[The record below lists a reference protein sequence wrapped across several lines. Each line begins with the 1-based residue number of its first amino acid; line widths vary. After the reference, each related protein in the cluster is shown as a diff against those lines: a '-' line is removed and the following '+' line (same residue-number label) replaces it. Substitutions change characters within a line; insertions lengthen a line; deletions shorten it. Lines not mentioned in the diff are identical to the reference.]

1 MMKGKVIKSVVAI
14 SLASLFSIDASAVTI
29 DYRHE
34 MKDTAKRGHRDRLLI
49 SHRFASGFG
58 ISSEVKWKSGDNKPD
73 TPYSDTVSNG
83 TEVVA
88 SYLYKFDKALSLES
102 GLSLDSSSSANN
114 YRPYIRGGVVFNDI
128 VSTTLRYRPY
138 YKRVAS
144 GSGEDDHGHQ
154 VNLVVGLKLTDK
166 FTLSN
171 DFEWKRSENTV
182 LWDNDKESWLYEGKL
197 TYKYDKNWRP
207 YMSIANVSG
216 DSKVT
221 DERQTRYR
229 VGVQYVF

>member
-1 MMKGKVIKSVVAI
+1 MKKNIILSSAVAL
-14 SLASLFSIDASAVTI
+14 SLLALFSIDASAVTI

-49 SHRFASGFG
+49 SHRFKGGFG

-88 SYLYKFDKALSLES
+88 SYLYKFDSTYSLEN
-102 GLSLDSSSSANN
+102 GFNLESSSSTNN
-114 YRPYIRGGVVFNDI
+114 YRPYIRGGVVFNDV
-128 VSTTLRYRPY
+128 VSSTLRYRPY

-144 GSGEDDHGHQ
+144 GAGEDDRGHQ
-154 VNLVVGLKLTDK
+154 VNLVVNVNVLPN
-166 FTLSN
+166 FTLTN

-182 LWDNDKESWLYEGKL
+182 LWDNDKETWLYEGKL

-207 YMSIANVSG
+207 FVSIANVSG
-216 DSKVT
+216 DSKTT